1 MIEAQFN
8 KKVMVISSKIKTGCS
23 LKDHKQSSKAYD
35 KRAGQKL
42 QDILS
47 TEKLPVLIYEELL

>member
-47 TEKLPVLIYEELL
+47 TEK